1 MLKATK
7 KAPVFVR
14 ELTALIGRFVTN
26 AVCGLSWAIRF
37 QSLIGRFVT
46 LDSSYKK
53 ITVSGFNPL

>member
-26 AVCGLSWAIRF
+26 AMNRFRANKWF

-46 LDSSYKK
+46 
-53 ITVSGFNPL
+53 SGKERI